1 MIVPIILLCLASVSL
16 TDPPVFDNYFDDSIK
31 EVVISLD
38 SAILACL
45 QNGDTLADKVK
56 AAYDEC
62 FGKDYDFE
70 ALAEEGEDNDDNG
83 LPDQFKGN
91 EVCFYKKMGWVDASG
106 KVDADAVKGDLG
118 GLEAGLKAE
127 FDGNIDKCATWA
139 GSFASRKKREAD
151 DDIADIPAVM
161 EKGGHP
167 LNWVRSVIRKT
178 RSAEPQ
184 NGNGNGEKNNKN
196 TKNGKGKKGKNKN
209 RSGKKG
215 KGKGKKGKNKNRSA
229 KKGKGKGKNKNRSAK
244 KGKGKNKNRSGKK
257 GKGKNKKRSGKKGK
271 GKKRK
276 NKNRNAK
283 KGKGKGKNK
292 NRSAKKGK
300 GKGKKGKNKN
310 RSAKKRKEGKNDK
323 KEKGGK
329 GNKNGNA
336 RNGNGS
342 LDESTYNKLW
352 CFDLSL
358 EQVLEQC
365 VENKIKN

>member
-1 MIVPIILLCLASVSL
+1 MILAIILLCLASVSL

-31 EVVISLD
+31 GVDISQD
-38 SAILACL
+38 SAIKACL

-62 FGKDYDFE
+62 FGNDYDF
-70 ALAEEGEDNDDNG
+70 ADLAEGGNDNDDDG

-106 KVDADAVKGDLG
+106 KVDANAVKGDLG

-184 NGNGNGEKNNKN
+184 NGNGKGEKNNKN
-196 TKNGKGKKGKNKN
+196 K
-209 RSGKKG
+209 KKG
-215 KGKGKKGKNKNRSA
+215 KGKKNKTRN
-229 KKGKGKGKNKNRSAK
+229 AK
-244 KGKGKNKNRSGKK
+244 KGKGKNK
-257 GKGKNKKRSGKKGK
+257 
-271 GKKRK
+271 
-276 NKNRNAK
+276 KNRNAK
-283 KGKGKGKNK
+283 KGKGKNKKNRNAKKGKGKNKKNRNAKKGKGKNKK
-292 NRSAKKGK
+292 NRSAKKG
-300 GKGKKGKNKN
+300 N
-310 RSAKKRKEGKNDK
+310 EGKNDK
-323 KEKGGK
+323 KGKGGK
-329 GNKNGNA
+329 GNK
-336 RNGNGS
+336 NGNGS

-358 EQVLEQC
+358 EQVLEKC
-365 VENKIKN
+365 VEKKIEN

>member
-1 MIVPIILLCLASVSL
+1 M
-16 TDPPVFDNYFDDSIK
+16 
-31 EVVISLD
+31 
-38 SAILACL
+38 
-45 QNGDTLADKVK
+45 GTLADKVK

-62 FGKDYDFE
+62 FGKDYDFGD
-70 ALAEEGEDNDDNG
+70 LAEGGNDNDDDG
-83 LPDQFKGN
+83 LPDKFNGN

-118 GLEAGLKAE
+118 GLEAGLKTD
-127 FDGNIDKCATWA
+127 FDGNIDKCATWG
-139 GSFASRKKREAD
+139 GSFASRNKREAD

-178 RSAEPQ
+178 RSVEPQ

-215 KGKGKKGKNKNRSA
+215 KGKGKKGKNENRSAKKGKGKGKKGKNKNKSA

-271 GKKRK
+271 GE
-276 NKNRNAK
+276 
-283 KGKGKGKNK
+283 KGKNK
-292 NRSAKKGK
+292 NRSAEK

-310 RSAKKRKEGKNDK
+310 SAKKGKEGKNDK
-323 KEKGGK
+323 KRKGGK
-329 GNKNGNA
+329 GNK
-336 RNGNGS
+336 
-342 LDESTYNKLW
+342 
-352 CFDLSL
+352 
-358 EQVLEQC
+358 
-365 VENKIKN
+365 

>member
-1 MIVPIILLCLASVSL
+1 MGRRWYELRGDGHLNMIVPIILLCLASVSL

-62 FGKDYDFE
+62 FGKNYDFDDLQQE
-70 ALAEEGEDNDDNG
+70 DGEDKNDDG
-83 LPDQFKGN
+83 LPDKFN
-91 EVCFYKKMGWVDASG
+91 EKEACFYKKMGWVDASG
-106 KVDADAVKGDLG
+106 NVDANAVKGDLG
-118 GLEAGLKAE
+118 GLEAGLKDE
-127 FDGNIDKCATWA
+127 FDGNIDKCAAWA
-139 GSFASRKKREAD
+139 GSFSSRKKREAD
-151 DDIADIPAVM
+151 VEIADIPAVM

-244 KGKGKNKNRSGKK
+244 KGKGK
-257 GKGKNKKRSGKKGK
+257 KGKNK
-271 GKKRK
+271 
-276 NKNRNAK
+276 NKSAK
-283 KGKGKGKNK
+283 KGKGKRKNK
-292 NRSAKKGK
+292 NGKK

-310 RSAKKRKEGKNDK
+310 RNAKKG
-323 KEKGGK
+323 
-329 GNKNGNA
+329 
-336 RNGNGS
+336 
-342 LDESTYNKLW
+342 
-352 CFDLSL
+352 
-358 EQVLEQC
+358 
-365 VENKIKN
+365 

>member
-1 MIVPIILLCLASVSL
+1 MILAIILLCLASVSRA
-16 TDPPVFDNYFDDSIK
+16 DPPVFDNYFDDSIK
-31 EVVISLD
+31 GVDISQD
-38 SAILACL
+38 SAIKACL

-70 ALAEEGEDNDDNG
+70 SLAESGEDNDDG

-118 GLEAGLKAE
+118 GLEAGLKAD
-127 FDGNIDKCATWA
+127 FDGNIDKCATWG
-139 GSFASRKKREAD
+139 GSFASRNKREAD

-184 NGNGNGEKNNKN
+184 KG
-196 TKNGKGKKGKNKN
+196 NGKGEKTNKNKN
-209 RSGKKG
+209 
-215 KGKGKKGKNKNRSA
+215 KGKGKKNKTRN
-229 KKGKGKGKNKNRSAK
+229 AK
-244 KGKGKNKNRSGKK
+244 KGKGKNK
-257 GKGKNKKRSGKKGK
+257 
-271 GKKRK
+271 
-276 NKNRNAK
+276 KNRNAK
-283 KGKGKGKNK
+283 KGKGKNKKNRNAKKGKGKNKK
-292 NRSAKKGK
+292 NRSAKKG
-300 GKGKKGKNKN
+300 N
-310 RSAKKRKEGKNDK
+310 EGKNNK
-323 KEKGGK
+323 KGKGGK
-329 GNKNGNA
+329 GNKNGKE

>member
-1 MIVPIILLCLASVSL
+1 MSGTVSL

-62 FGKDYDFE
+62 FGKNYDFDDLQQE
-70 ALAEEGEDNDDNG
+70 DGEDKNDDG
-83 LPDQFKGN
+83 LPDKFN
-91 EVCFYKKMGWVDASG
+91 EKEACFYKKMGWVDASG
-106 KVDADAVKGDLG
+106 NVDANAVKGDLG

-127 FDGNIDKCATWA
+127 FDGNIDKCAAWA
-139 GSFASRKKREAD
+139 GSFSSRKKREAD
-151 DDIADIPAVM
+151 VEIADIPAVM

-209 RSGKKG
+209 RSGKTGTGKGKKGKNKNRSAKKG
-215 KGKGKKGKNKNRSA
+215 KGKGKKGKNKNKSA

-271 GKKRK
+271 GE
-276 NKNRNAK
+276 
-283 KGKGKGKNK
+283 KGKNK
-292 NRSAKKGK
+292 NRSAEK

-310 RSAKKRKEGKNDK
+310 SAKKGKEGKNDK
-323 KEKGGK
+323 KRKGGK
-329 GNKNGNA
+329 GNK
-336 RNGNGS
+336 
-342 LDESTYNKLW
+342 
-352 CFDLSL
+352 
-358 EQVLEQC
+358 
-365 VENKIKN
+365 